1 MLMLTLTEFAVFT
14 NGAADNQAVY
24 KQLQAEKV
32 AKFNA
37 PVFLENKQK
46 IGSID
51 EIFGPINEVVRP
63 PCLIALLLWFLA
75 VRCIN
80 GSHHL

>member
-1 MLMLTLTEFAVFT
+1 MFT

-46 IGSID
+46 LGSID
-51 EIFGPINEVVRP
+51 EIFGPINEVVRLVGTNRCCP
-63 PCLIALLLWFLA
+63 PAD
-75 VRCIN
+75 
-80 GSHHL
+80 S